1 MKLGDIANADA
12 SVNGKPLDGVRV
24 LALEQMQ
31 ALPYATQLLTRLGAD
46 VVKIEPPN
54 GESGRGSLPG
64 MKDPYGRLVGATFLR
79 NNLSKRSVAIDLK
92 HPEGRKLVLRMAPRF
107 DVVAENFKPGTAAR
121 LGLGYD
127 DLVAVHPTVIYVSVS
142 GAGNLVESP
151 YAEWPAYASMA
162 EAVSGIYEYTR
173 PVGQRPRANPVGA
186 LGDIS
191 SALFAVIGTLAA
203 LRHRDTRG
211 IGQHVDI
218 SMFDATAAMTDI
230 VTNLGSLGMEHLHDS
245 KALVL
250 DTFQATDGFFVLQLV
265 REHQFE
271 RLANLVG
278 HPEWLDDP
286 RFATR
291 EQWGEH
297 LEGVLRPAIETWA
310 QGLTKLEATH
320 ALSDA
325 GIAASPCQS
334 SAEVRV
340 DPHLTARNMLVEMQ
354 RTDGVEQPVLVPGN
368 PVKMSAVAEGPETR
382 IPWVGEHT
390 LSVLH
395 GELGL
400 DDDELAHLVKD
411 GAIAVPPRQPDDDG
425 E

>member
-1 MKLGDIANADA
+1 MKLGDVANADA
-12 SVNGKPLDGVRV
+12 AVNGRPLDGIRV

-31 ALPYATQLLTRLGAD
+31 ALPYATQLLARLGAE
-46 VVKIEPPN
+46 VVKVEPLT

-64 MKDPYGRLVGATFLR
+64 MNDPYGRLVGATFLR
-79 NNLSKRSVAIDLK
+79 NNLNKRSVAIDLK
-92 HPEGRKLVLRMAPRF
+92 NAAGRDLVLRMAPRF
-107 DVVAENFKPGTAAR
+107 DVFAENFKPGTAQR

-127 DLVAVHPTVIYVSVS
+127 DVARVHPKVVYVSVS

-162 EAVSGIYEYTR
+162 EAVAGIYEYTR
-173 PVGQRPRANPVGA
+173 PPGQRPRANPVGA
-186 LGDIS
+186 LGDIA

-203 LRHRDTRG
+203 LRHRDERG

-218 SMFDATAAMTDI
+218 SMFDATTAMTDI
-230 VTNLGSLGMEHLHDS
+230 VTNLGSLGLEHLLDS

-291 EQWGEH
+291 DGWGEH
-297 LEGVLRPAIETWA
+297 LEDVLRPAIENWA
-310 QGLTKLEATH
+310 KGLTKLEAAH

-340 DPHLTARNMLVEMQ
+340 DPHLTARNMLVEME
-354 RTDGVEQPVLVPGN
+354 RTDGVAQPVLIPGN
-368 PVKMSAVAEGPETR
+368 PVKMTAVAEGPETR
-382 IPWVGEHT
+382 VPWVGEHT
-390 LSVLH
+390 FSVLH
-395 GELGL
+395 EELGL
-400 DDDELAHLVKD
+400 DDDELARLVKD
-411 GAIAVPPRQPDDDG
+411 GAIVGPPS

>member
-1 MKLGDIANADA
+1 VKLGEIANEQAA
-12 SVNGKPLDGVRV
+12 GNGKPLDGVRV

-31 ALPYATQLLTRLGAD
+31 ALPYATQLLTRLGAE
-46 VVKIEPPN
+46 VIKVEPPT

-64 MKDPYGRLVGATFLR
+64 MQDPYGRLVGATFLR

-92 HPEGRKLVLRMAPRF
+92 NPAGRDLVLRMAPRF
-107 DVVAENFKPGTAAR
+107 DVVAENFKPGTAHR
-121 LGLGYD
+121 LGLGYTD
-127 DLVAVHPTVIYVSVS
+127 IAAAHPTVIYVSVS

-173 PVGQRPRANPVGA
+173 PPGQRPRANPVGA

-203 LRHRDTRG
+203 LRHRDERG

-230 VTNLGSLGMEHLHDS
+230 VMNLGSLGVEHLHDN

-265 REHQFE
+265 REHQLE
-271 RLANLVG
+271 RLAHLVG
-278 HPEWLDDP
+278 HPEWLTDP
-286 RFATR
+286 RLATR
-291 EQWGEH
+291 DQWGLHVEDMF
-297 LEGVLRPAIETWA
+297 RPAIEAWA
-310 QGLTKLEATH
+310 AGLTKLEATH
-320 ALSDA
+320 ALSGA

-340 DPHLTARNMLVEMQ
+340 DPHLTARNMLVEME
-354 RTDGVEQPVLVPGN
+354 RSDDVAQPVLIPGN
-368 PVKMSAVAEGPETR
+368 PVKLSAVAEGPETR

-390 LSVLH
+390 FEVLRE
-395 GELGL
+395 ELGL
-400 DDDELAHLVKD
+400 DDDELAKLAKD
-411 GAIAVPPRQPDDDG
+411 GAITGSPT

>member
-1 MKLGDIANADA
+1 VQLGDIANRDA
-12 SVNGKPLDGVRV
+12 IPNGKPLDGIRV
-24 LALEQMQ
+24 LAIEQMQ
-31 ALPYATQLLTRLGAD
+31 ALPYATQLLARLGAE
-46 VVKIEPPN
+46 VVKIEPLT
-54 GESGRGSLPG
+54 GESGRGSQPG
-64 MKDPYGRLVGATFLR
+64 MLDPDGRFVGATFLR
-79 NNLSKRSVAIDLK
+79 NNLNKRSVAVDLK
-92 HPEGRKLVLRMAPRF
+92 HDAGRDLVLRLAPQF
-107 DVVAENFKPGTAAR
+107 DVFAENFKPGTAAR

-127 DLVAVHPTVIYVSVS
+127 DVVGVHPRVVYVSVS

-162 EAVSGIYEYTR
+162 EAVSGIYEYAR
-173 PVGQRPRANPVGA
+173 PEGERPRANPVGA

-203 LRHRDTRG
+203 LRHRDERG

-218 SMFDATAAMTDI
+218 SMFDACAAMTDI
-230 VTNLGSLGMEHLHDS
+230 VTNLGSLGVEHLSDN

-271 RLANLVG
+271 RLANMLG
-278 HPEWLDDP
+278 HPEWLRDP

-291 EQWGEH
+291 DGWGLHKES
-297 LEGVLRPAIETWA
+297 VLRPAIEAWA
-310 QGLTKLEATH
+310 ATMTKLEATH

-340 DPHLTARNMLVEMQ
+340 DPHLTARDMLVEME
-354 RTDGVEQPVLVPGN
+354 RTDGVAQPVLIPGN
-368 PVKMSAVAEGPETR
+368 PVKLSGTADGPETR

-390 LSVLH
+390 DAVLR
-395 GELGL
+395 EAGL
-400 DDDELAHLVKD
+400 DDDEVAQLHAD
-411 GAIAVPPRQPDDDG
+411 GAIG
-425 E
+425 

>member
-1 MKLGDIANADA
+1 MKLGDVVNAQA
-12 SVNGKPLDGVRV
+12 AANGKPLDGVRV

-31 ALPYATQLLTRLGAD
+31 ALPYATQLLTRLGAE
-46 VVKIEPPN
+46 VIKIEPPT

-64 MKDPYGRLVGATFLR
+64 MQDPYGRLVGATFLR

-92 HPEGRKLVLRMAPRF
+92 NPAGRDLVLRMAPRF
-107 DVVAENFKPGTAAR
+107 DVVAENFKPGTAHR
-121 LGLGYD
+121 LGLGYAD
-127 DLVAVHPTVIYVSVS
+127 VAAAHPTVIYVSVS

-173 PVGQRPRANPVGA
+173 PAGQRPRANPVGA

-265 REHQFE
+265 REHQLE
-271 RLANLVG
+271 RLAHLVG
-278 HPEWLDDP
+278 HPEWLSDP
-286 RFATR
+286 RLATR

-297 LEGVLRPAIETWA
+297 VEDIFRPAIETWA
-310 QGLTKLEATH
+310 AGLTKLEATH
-320 ALSDA
+320 AFSDA

-340 DPHLTARNMLVEMQ
+340 DPHLTARNMLVEME
-354 RTDGVEQPVLVPGN
+354 RTDGVAQPVLIPGN
-368 PVKMSAVAEGPETR
+368 PVKLSAVAEGPETR
-382 IPWVGEHT
+382 VPWVGEHT
-390 LSVLH
+390 FEVLH
-395 GELGL
+395 EELGL
-400 DDDELAHLVKD
+400 DDDELARLAKD
-411 GAIAVPPRQPDDDG
+411 GAITGLPA